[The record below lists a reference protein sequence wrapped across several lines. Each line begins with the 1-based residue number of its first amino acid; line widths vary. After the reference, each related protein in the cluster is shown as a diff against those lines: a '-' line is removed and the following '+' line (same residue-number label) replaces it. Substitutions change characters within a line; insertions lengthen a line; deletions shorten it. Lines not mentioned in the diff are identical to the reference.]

1 MPSFPFVEP
10 VGMAILKDNQLDLP
24 AFESGLG
31 QSAMNGAKA
40 VRVGPTI
47 RAAVVYASDVVAIF
61 S

>member
-1 MPSFPFVEP
+1 
-10 VGMAILKDNQLDLP
+10 MAILKDNQLDLP

-31 QSAMNGAKA
+31 QSAMNGAKS